1 MKSSLES
8 LLEESLSGL
17 KSLSQQI
24 TPEQQGPM
32 EGMETITAEQINEDV
47 LAHTKDERYGDLDHQ
62 QICQDFITQND
73 AEHSNLQSQI
83 SDIQSVVGN
92 VISSMEMLSTIAS
105 MESVTSGD
113 LDMANA
119 AVANISNQ
127 YDTEAPPELVADGDS
142 ISEVSMEGLV
152 DWVKKSL
159 RAMKKWIV
167 EMFQNMAMN
176 QRRATVSQAALF
188 ERAIAVRNRMA
199 TLPADYGIPSKQVR
213 YDPAYL
219 FNLFVE
225 GSVVP
230 FEEKALSSMV
240 HEVVTLAE
248 FATDS
253 IGKDAVSRSTTMADV
268 VADILVART
277 ELVAEEKLKDAFES
291 ITTPLP
297 VDTYL
302 NERKI
307 RDREFGGGLL
317 FVDPSRTYRSRYR
330 DAAWI
335 AKVMDMLE
343 MNQVAAS
350 RRRTGAIPS
359 GVLDLETIQLLIDRA
374 GDIIDSQVI
383 SDHSFY
389 NEIGAAWQEA
399 NKVYN
404 RLITMVQ
411 NMDFPQMNNE
421 LWRALDVAVTAMF
434 HILEKGFNH
443 TTVLRRPMFHVASS
457 LIYIAEEQVKAYT
470 AVNR

>member
-32 EGMETITAEQINEDV
+32 EGMETITAEQISEDV

-92 VISSMEMLSTIAS
+92 VISSMEMLSTITS

-159 RAMKKWIV
+159 TAMKKWIV

-176 QRRATVSQAALF
+176 QRRAVVSQTALF
-188 ERAIAVRNRMA
+188 ERANALRKRMS
-199 TLPADYGIPSKQVR
+199 TIPEDYGIPSKQIR
-213 YDPAYL
+213 YDPAQI
-219 FNLFVE
+219 FNLYTA
-225 GSVVP
+225 GSTVP
-230 FEEKALSSMV
+230 FEESALATMV
-240 HEVVTLAE
+240 GEAIALAE
-248 FATDS
+248 FAS
-253 IGKDAVSRSTTMADV
+253 AEISKDAVTRSEVMADV
-268 VADILVART
+268 VADILVARSDT
-277 ELVAEEKLKDAFES
+277 VAEEKLKAAFEKV
-291 ITTPLP
+291 ITPLP
-297 VDTYL
+297 VETFL
-302 NERKI
+302 KERKV
-307 RDREFGGGLL
+307 RDREISGLT
-317 FVDPSRTYRSRYR
+317 FKDPALTYRSRYR
-330 DAAWI
+330 DATWI
-335 AKVMDMLE
+335 TNVMDMLE
-343 MNQVAAS
+343 MNQAS
-350 RRRTGAIPS
+350 CTVRRTGAVPS
-359 GVLDLETIQLLIDRA
+359 GVLDIATIEMLIEHT
-374 GDIIDSQVI
+374 GTIIDSQVI
-383 SDHSFY
+383 TNQNHF
-389 NEIGAAWQEA
+389 NELGHAWQEA
-399 NKVYN
+399 NRVYN

-411 NMDFPQMNNE
+411 TMEFPHMNSE

-434 HILEKGFNH
+434 QILDKGFNH
-443 TTVLRRPMFHVASS
+443 TSILRVPMFRVASG
-457 LIYIAEEQVKAYT
+457 LLYVAEEQVKAYV